1 CEPENLLESGV
12 EIVACPPGKKPQN
25 MMLLSSGERALTA
38 IAFLMSLLKH
48 KPSPIVILDELDAPL
63 DERNVEK
70 VATRLVEFSDSSQF
84 LVVTHNR
91 KTMEF
96 ADRLYG
102 VTMIEPGISKVMTV
116 ALATVEEELGAP
128 LG

>member
-1 CEPENLLESGV
+1 MFSGGQAKLVLCDKENLLESGV

-70 VATRLVEFSDSSQF
+70 GGQPIGGVLRLLTVPGGYSQPKN
-84 LVVTHNR
+84 H
-91 KTMEF
+91 
-96 ADRLYG
+96 
-102 VTMIEPGISKVMTV
+102 GIRRP
-116 ALATVEEELGAP
+116 ALRCDHD
-128 LG
+128 